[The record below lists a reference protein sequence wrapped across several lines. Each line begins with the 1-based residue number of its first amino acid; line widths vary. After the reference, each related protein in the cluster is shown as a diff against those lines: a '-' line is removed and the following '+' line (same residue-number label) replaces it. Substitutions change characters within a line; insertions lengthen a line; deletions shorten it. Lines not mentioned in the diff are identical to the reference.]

1 MTENTSK
8 NRKIFQKFKNWFN
21 RKVLR
26 MNYRNL
32 VFKGGGIRGIAYLGA
47 VEELERLGLMEKI
60 QRVAGSSVGAISAL
74 MVSLRL
80 PAKEIKSI
88 FDTLDFS
95 RIPQARTE
103 DQPVSILTRLEVATC
118 SQRLLK
124 NFGWYSS
131 EYFYNWIKELIA
143 EYVQGNP
150 DATFAD
156 LRQMG
161 YRDLYVVV
169 SNMTKHCAEV
179 MSVESTPDVA
189 VADAIRMSMSIPLYF
204 EALHFDGQTFGKGDL
219 YVDGGLFNNYPVD
232 VFDRP
237 DGIEKYLSGQPRVN
251 WRTLG
256 LYLYPEKD
264 KEKPEWKNPSSL
276 IEYINLLIANIYSTY
291 PLTTQVPGKLDQ
303 QRTIRIGDCG
313 VSSTNFNIKPND
325 KVYQALYDSGKKAVQ
340 AFFAGEYRDGKIY

>member
-8 NRKIFQKFKNWFN
+8 IKNIFQKAENWLN
-21 RKVLR
+21 REVLK

-103 DQPVSILTRLEVATC
+103 DQPESILTRLEVTAC

-131 EYFYNWIKELIA
+131 EYFYKWIKELIA
-143 EYVQGNP
+143 DHAQGNP
-150 DATFAD
+150 EATFAD

-169 SNMTKHCAEV
+169 SNMTKNRAEV
-179 MSVESTPDVA
+179 MSVESTPLVV

-219 YVDGGLFNNYPVD
+219 YVDGGLFNNYPVN

-237 DGIEKYLSGQPRVN
+237 DVIEKYLSGQPRVN
-251 WRTLG
+251 LRTLG

-264 KEKPEWKNPSSL
+264 EEKLELEGPSSL
-276 IEYINLLIANIYSTY
+276 IEFINLLITNIYTTN
-291 PLTTQVPGKLDQ
+291 PLTAQTPGELDQ
-303 QRTIRIGDCG
+303 QRTIRISDCG

-325 KVYQALYDSGKKAVQ
+325 EVYQALYESGRKAVQ
-340 AFFAGEYRDGKIY
+340 SFFAEEYGGK

>member
-1 MTENTSK
+1 MTENTS
-8 NRKIFQKFKNWFN
+8 NNTNIFQKFENWLN
-21 RKVLR
+21 HKVLR

-60 QRVAGSSVGAISAL
+60 QRVAGSSVGAIAAL

-103 DQPVSILTRLEVATC
+103 GKPDSILTRLEVTAC

-131 EYFYNWIKELIA
+131 EYFYNWIKALIA
-143 EYVQGNP
+143 DYVQGNP

-156 LRQMG
+156 FRQMG
-161 YRDLYVVV
+161 YRDPYVVV
-169 SNMTKHCAEV
+169 SNMTKHRAEV

-189 VADAIRMSMSIPLYF
+189 IADAIRMSMSIPLYF
-204 EALHFDGQTFGKGDL
+204 EALHFDGHTFGKGDL
-219 YVDGGLFNNYPVD
+219 YVDGGLFNNYPVE

-237 DGIEKYLSGQPRVN
+237 DVIEKYLSGQPRVN
-251 WRTLG
+251 QRTLG
-256 LYLYPEKD
+256 LYLYPEND
-264 KEKPEWKNPSSL
+264 KKKPETQNPST
-276 IEYINLLIANIYSTY
+276 IIGYINLLLTNIYSSN
-291 PLTTQVPGKLDQ
+291 PLAAQVPGELDQ

-325 KVYQALYDSGKKAVQ
+325 EVYQALYESGRKAVKS
-340 AFFAGEYRDGKIY
+340 FFAEEFGDE

>member
-1 MTENTSK
+1 
-8 NRKIFQKFKNWFN
+8 
-21 RKVLR
+21 

-47 VEELERLGLMEKI
+47 VEELERLGLMENI

-95 RIPQARTE
+95 RIPQVRTE
-103 DQPVSILTRLEVATC
+103 DQPESILTRLEVTTC

-124 NFGWYSS
+124 KFGWYSS
-131 EYFYNWIKELIA
+131 EYFYKWIKELIA
-143 EYVQGNP
+143 DHIQGNP

-156 LRQMG
+156 FRKMG

-189 VADAIRMSMSIPLYF
+189 IADAIRMSMSIPLYF

-219 YVDGGLFNNYPVD
+219 YVDGGLFNNYPVE

-237 DGIEKYLSGQPRVN
+237 DGNEKYLSGQPRVN
-251 WRTLG
+251 LRTLG

-264 KEKPEWKNPSSL
+264 KEKPEP
-276 IEYINLLIANIYSTY
+276 EDH
-291 PLTTQVPGKLDQ
+291 PH
-303 QRTIRIGDCG
+303 
-313 VSSTNFNIKPND
+313 
-325 KVYQALYDSGKKAVQ
+325 
-340 AFFAGEYRDGKIY
+340 